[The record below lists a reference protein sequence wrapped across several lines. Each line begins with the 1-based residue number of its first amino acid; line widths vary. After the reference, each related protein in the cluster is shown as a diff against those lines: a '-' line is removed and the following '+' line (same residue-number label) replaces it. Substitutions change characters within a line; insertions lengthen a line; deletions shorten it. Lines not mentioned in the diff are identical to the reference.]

1 MTQFKWLIECFRL
14 QSLFEGWTEDGLD
27 YLHTVHKPKVDGTNI
42 FVQTK
47 YYNDN
52 ILQNWPEK

>member
-27 YLHTVHKPKVDGTNI
+27 STMHKPKVDGTNI

-52 ILQNWPEK
+52 ILQN

>member
-27 YLHTVHKPKVDGTNI
+27 STMHKPKVDGTNI